1 MADVKHFAL
10 LAVGLLIAAIM
21 IPIGMQ
27 QVVGTAVTDVSGTTF
42 DWNTAV
48 VTLWQ
53 VLLPVLM
60 IIGVAILFI
69 PHGGGD

>member
-1 MADVKHFAL
+1 MAQVKTFAMLAVAL
-10 LAVGLLIAAIM
+10 LVAAIM

-27 QVVGTAVTDVSGTTF
+27 QIVGTAVTDVGGTTF

-48 VTLWQ
+48 VTMWQ

-60 IIGVAILFI
+60 IIGVAILFV
-69 PHGGGD
+69 PRKGG